1 METIHESAD
10 LKVLYRPGEG
20 DTSWVTFGAVEAEG
34 AFAEPL
40 IRKRGDTGVFFIPKR
55 EHWFQTADIFEALTK
70 AERLTRTGRR
80 IAYGSSKGG
89 FAALAY
95 GRELQPDLTIA
106 AAPQVSVHPDDVGA
120 FDTRWTHLGAGLAHG
135 RRDAREGLHG
145 RRVIV
150 LDPMER
156 RDRTHAWMIGGETI
170 PVRFAG
176 HSVLHA
182 LKEAET
188 LSALI
193 SGVVDDQP
201 AQITDALAKYKASRR
216 DGILGRF
223 ALAERCQHHGRYA
236 AALSLYQASRAV
248 DEARVDFHMSQCLWA
263 LGRGEEALLR
273 ARWAAGANTWYRVQ
287 HGLSLVRIGRAQEA
301 LEKFDAWLAESPGE
315 AELHAGRASALRL
328 LDRHAEAAEAF
339 SVANDLCPG
348 NVEWARQSAVKVAV

>member
-1 METIHESAD
+1 METIHESPD

-55 EHWFQTADIFEALTK
+55 EHWFQTADIFEALAK

-95 GRELQPDLTIA
+95 GRELLPDLTIA

-145 RRVIV
+145 RRVII

-182 LKEAET
+182 LKEAGT
-188 LSALI
+188 LSGLI
-193 SGVVDDQP
+193 SGIVDDEP
-201 AQITDALAKYKASRR
+201 SQIAEALAKYKACRR

-248 DEARVDFHMSQCLWA
+248 DEARVDFCMSQCLWA
-263 LGRGEEALLR
+263 LERGEEALLR
-273 ARWAAGANTWYRVQ
+273 ARWAASANPTYRVQ
-287 HGLSLVRIGRAQEA
+287 QGLSLVRIGRAQEA
-301 LEKFDAWLAESPGE
+301 LAKFDGWIDASPLD
-315 AELHAGRASALRL
+315 AELHAGRASALRAL
-328 LDRHAEAAEAF
+328 GRHDAAAAGF
-339 SVANDLCPG
+339 SRANDLAPG
-348 NVEWARQSAVKVAV
+348 NVEWARQAAPRVDA